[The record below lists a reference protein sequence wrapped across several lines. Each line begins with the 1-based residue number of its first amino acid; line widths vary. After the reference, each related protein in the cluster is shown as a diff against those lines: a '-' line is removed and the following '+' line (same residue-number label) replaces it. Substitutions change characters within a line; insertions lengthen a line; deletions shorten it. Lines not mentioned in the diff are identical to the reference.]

1 MSKHLCAVCFDDTTF
16 GMEIE
21 TGTSYRKFK
30 NQIRIETVRTKHG
43 IEQRV
48 PVVPAVWLGAIMRE
62 AHWLV
67 TESKCIKEFQIEGFM
82 DDRYITVLYDEEKK
96 GAKMEESKILDELKR
111 QYAEG
116 TEEKGSLIYIPVEQ
130 LYPHPD
136 NPRKELGDLTE
147 LAESIKSKGIM
158 QNLTVVPRAEGGY
171 TVIIGHRRS
180 AAAKAAGLSEVPC
193 VIVEMSE
200 REQVATMLLENMQRV
215 DLTAYEQAQG
225 FQMMID
231 FGDTVEGIAEKTGFS
246 KKTVRGR
253 LKMAELDSKILH
265 EVSASRQLSIG
276 DFDKLAQIEDIGKR
290 NELLKQMGTNNFEQA
305 HARALKLQNVDR
317 AMPHVQK
324 AIKAVHGNKIKYS
337 ETYNGK
343 YTHITDIR
351 IEDFKCDDVIDI
363 PEKYAKEKLFYY
375 IDEYGWNLRIYVLSP
390 KTAPIKRSKAE
401 IEREKVIKDAH
412 ERLEALENEAY
423 RLRYNFVKG
432 LAVTKANMELIKEG
446 AFMALICEQHY
457 YNSHINKREV
467 YQEIGGVDGIK
478 ELYMTDSIL
487 EAVVKAYD
495 SDPKKVY
502 PAIIYASFGDG
513 ASEYLHT
520 TYKGE
525 YPKPQKNRRI
535 QLLYRW
541 LVSLGYEMSDDEK
554 GLMDGTHPIF
564 KNK

>member
-1 MSKHLCAVCFDDTTF
+1 
-16 GMEIE
+16 
-21 TGTSYRKFK
+21 
-30 NQIRIETVRTKHG
+30 
-43 IEQRV
+43 
-48 PVVPAVWLGAIMRE
+48 
-62 AHWLV
+62 
-67 TESKCIKEFQIEGFM
+67 
-82 DDRYITVLYDEEKK
+82 
-96 GAKMEESKILDELKR
+96 MEESNILDELKR
-111 QYAEG
+111 QYSDVA
-116 TEEKGSLIYIPVEQ
+116 EEKGALIYIPVDQ

-136 NPRKELGDLTE
+136 NPRKEIGDVSE
-147 LAESIKSKGIM
+147 LAESIKAKGVM

-171 TVIIGHRRS
+171 TVIIGHRRC
-180 AAAKAAGLSEVPC
+180 AAAKAAGLPVVPC

-253 LKMAELDSKILH
+253 LKMAELDTKILH
-265 EVSASRQLSIG
+265 EVSSSRQLSIG
-276 DFDKLAQIEDIGKR
+276 DFDKLAQIEDLEKR
-290 NELLKQMGTNNFEQA
+290 NELLKHMGTNNFEQA

-324 AIKAVHGNKIKYS
+324 AIKDIHGNKIKYS
-337 ETYNGK
+337 ETYSGK
-343 YTHITDIR
+343 YTHVTDIW

-363 PEKYAKEKLFYY
+363 PEKYAEKKLFYY
-375 IDEYGWNLRIYVLSP
+375 IDDYQWKLRIYVLTP
-390 KTAPIKRSKAE
+390 KATPVKRSKAE
-401 IEREKVIKDAH
+401 IEREKVILAAH
-412 ERLEALENEAY
+412 DKLQALEIEAY
-423 RLRYNFVKG
+423 RLRYNFIKG
-432 LAVTKANMELIKEG
+432 LTATKANVEQIKEG

-467 YQEIGGVDGIK
+467 YQEIGGVDKIK

-487 EAVVKAYD
+487 EAIVKAYD
-495 SDPKKVY
+495 SNPKKVY

-513 ASEYLHT
+513 ASEYMHT

-525 YPKPQKNRRI
+525 YPKHQKNGKI

-541 LVSLGYEMSDDEK
+541 LVSLGYEMSDDEQ
-554 GLMDGTHPIF
+554 GLLDGTHPIF
-564 KNK
+564 KEGV